1 MVETRGRPPRMTRR
15 EPGMEPAPG
24 MTRRGGIQRPGRGR
38 GKTRKMR
45 RDHLEGLTA
54 RWAEAA

>member
-1 MVETRGRPPRMTRR
+1 MRPGQTTKDDRERARDGTSTRDDQEGRD
-15 EPGMEPAPG
+15 PAP
-24 MTRRGGIQRPGRGR
+24 RQGR